1 MAHEWRVCDF
11 RRKLAI
17 GVQAPVVV
25 IGGRKRDDITRA
37 EVKCQDSGCDYAAQM
52 RQALPRVN
60 ISLESNPSRYR
71 PPDQTKGV
79 RLNDAGASQFSPT
92 SDSASE
98 PPKTGARQS
107 NRSPTS
113 RTKVGGPG
121 ARQPAKNVANR
132 KPANA
137 KGKGSSA
144 KLKPARK
151 PPGALELKALGNNRF
166 EFQAPECALDRDL
179 DLQEAQEM
187 RLASEGEI
195 ARDELL
201 YLVADCRGFLEA
213 YLQLAELALEEEDI
227 GLAKGH
233 FGFAYETGLE
243 ALPPHFRGLL
253 PVKEGYNRHF
263 FAAGRGL
270 ARCLVSR
277 KEPDKAREVLEQLL
291 KFDPTESESRSL
303 LEQLNEREQKK

>member
-1 MAHEWRVCDF
+1 MISAD
-11 RRKLAI
+11 
-17 GVQAPVVV
+17 AP
-25 IGGRKRDDITRA
+25 
-37 EVKCQDSGCDYAAQM
+37 Q
-52 RQALPRVN
+52 
-60 ISLESNPSRYR
+60 SRYCL
-71 PPDQTKGV
+71 PSETAKGV
-79 RLNDAGASQFSPT
+79 RLNDAGIPQSNPAP
-92 SDSASE
+92 DSAADR
-98 PPKTGARQS
+98 PKSGTRQPS
-107 NRSPTS
+107 RTPTS

-121 ARQPAKNVANR
+121 ARQPAKSNSNR
-132 KPANA
+132 KPSAPQ
-137 KGKGSSA
+137 GKGASA
-144 KLKPARK
+144 KTKPAKK
-151 PPGALELKALGNNRF
+151 PPGALELKALGGNRY
-166 EFQAPECALDRDL
+166 EFQAPECAIDRDL

-243 ALPPHFRGLL
+243 ALPDHFRGQL
-253 PVKEGYNRHF
+253 PVKEGYNKHF

-270 ARCLVSR
+270 ARCLVSK
-277 KEPDKAREVLEQLL
+277 KESDKAREVLEQLL
-291 KFDPTESESRSL
+291 RFDPAEAETRSL